1 MHGLCRHY
9 CVWNNGTHPIK
20 NMTSY
25 CKCVDRRNVDLVV
38 HFWWFADNN
47 RIFHNIDPKM
57 LIRIKSGHKSFIS
70 VRQLASLYLSP
81 SLSVVIHSIDFS
93 ALFCASLSGFWSPS
107 RYLAN
112 ISLMGHFLWISRPS
126 THPHPDLP
134 PRLLAILCW
143 LFPWLH
149 HFWLSLVRSDF
160 SILVGRWMKM
170 WGEFWWSAF
179 VFFKTQ
185 ACVMLLVVCPAG
197 NTR

>member
-57 LIRIKSGHKSFIS
+57 LMRIKSGHI
-70 VRQLASLYLSP
+70 L
-81 SLSVVIHSIDFS
+81 SLSFLSVSLPVCIFHHLSLSSSTPLIFFPT
-93 ALFCASLSGFWSPS
+93 LFCASLSGFWSPS

-126 THPHPDLP
+126 THPHPTSHP
-134 PRLLAILCW
+134 AYWR
-143 LFPWLH
+143 
-149 HFWLSLVRSDF
+149 
-160 SILVGRWMKM
+160 
-170 WGEFWWSAF
+170 
-179 VFFKTQ
+179 FF
-185 ACVMLLVVCPAG
+185 AG
-197 NTR
+197 CFHGYITFDCL